1 MGQEEGLLTHIE
13 IISSLEYESKSE
25 ASTSSSLLLLYT
37 SSPLT
42 LPLQSLLP
50 INSPPYHNT
59 IS

>member
-1 MGQEEGLLTHIE
+1 MEQEESLLTHIE
-13 IISSLEYESKSE
+13 IILSLEYKSESE
-25 ASTSSSLLLLYT
+25 ASTSSSPLLIYI
-37 SSPLT
+37 SSPLI